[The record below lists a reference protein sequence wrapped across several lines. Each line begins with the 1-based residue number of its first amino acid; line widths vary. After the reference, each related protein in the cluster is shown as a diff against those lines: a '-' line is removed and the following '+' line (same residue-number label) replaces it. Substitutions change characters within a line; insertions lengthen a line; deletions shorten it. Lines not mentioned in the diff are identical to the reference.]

1 MHAEIVISVLHVEM
15 FLLRMSEQQGK
26 RMRPPSSYG
35 SMKTDSDSD
44 VMEEVEEE
52 KEDREEEPA
61 ATWPALRPQFVP
73 EKAAPEET
81 RYRLYT

>member
-1 MHAEIVISVLHVEM
+1 
-15 FLLRMSEQQGK
+15 
-26 RMRPPSSYG
+26 MRPPSSYG

-44 VMEEVEEE
+44 VVEEVE

-61 ATWPALRPQFVP
+61 ATWPALRPQFAP

-81 RYRLYT
+81 RY

>member
-1 MHAEIVISVLHVEM
+1 
-15 FLLRMSEQQGK
+15 
-26 RMRPPSSYG
+26 MRPPSSYG

-44 VMEEVEEE
+44 VMEEVEE
-52 KEDREEEPA
+52 KEGREEEPA

-81 RYRLYT
+81 RY